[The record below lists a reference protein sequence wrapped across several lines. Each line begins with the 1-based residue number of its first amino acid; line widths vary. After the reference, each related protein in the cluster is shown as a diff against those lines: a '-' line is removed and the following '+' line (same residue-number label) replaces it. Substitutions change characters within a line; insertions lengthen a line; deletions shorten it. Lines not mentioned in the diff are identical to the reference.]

1 MKNKKGFTLIELMG
15 VIIIMGVI
23 ALIAFSSF
31 VGISRRMKEQAYKN
45 KVKLI
50 ETKAENYANETGL
63 LDTNVATLVDKGFLE
78 ADNNNDEVL
87 SPIDKSLMNCH
98 MVKMENNDGVYYAEY
113 QEEEVCDLS
122 SLVRNADGLVLNATQ
137 VDSNTPYV
145 GGEWTKENIELS
157 LSFNKDIDVN
167 NIDNIIWTIDGY
179 EDEVL
184 VNGNWSDVNKYNV
197 ETFVVF
203 NNDVYVEVNTK
214 DKLRFKGQINV
225 KIDKEK
231 PVSYQSD
238 IKINEK
244 DIYTNH
250 LKNTSFKATDNEGS
264 GIHGYYLGK
273 NSNCESNQYYEYPSG
288 EFNIDLHN
296 GVYYM
301 CVKDNVGNV
310 SDRLSFEVEKV
321 DTTDPTCHLSANS
334 SGISISTNDGYS
346 KNDSGVDEGRTYIS
360 DTSLSEGY
368 KWADVYDKVGNHGT
382 CSIDIEPLT
391 DDTGYTIEQYTC
403 NIDGISGY
411 EPKTCSNSGSG
422 FGHGAGSLTLYNK
435 KVSTCRENR
444 GSSSSGGSKD
454 ANELTTYSCTKKTK
468 ETCVQCRKTT
478 TVRDASCGCEKV
490 KWVEKK
496 YWIGDVSGIKQ
507 CTAEIY
513 KKSNRDDYR
522 CTTSG
527 TGEGTKITLEEK
539 KCSSF
544 KSCSKTQTYNG
555 TSACAGVTGS
565 NCLKKE
571 GSVSYVLKEKETKT
585 VGSKTCKDYKNCVTY
600 PKTPDCNSSV
610 AGQTLRRITKMQS
623 MSFDSGSSYSFE
635 TSSSVAFSCKKESK
649 FTCNKNNVGKSY
661 VSGCEKVSSSSGGTC
676 AGEGEPDYSK
686 PIYSYNFDYS
696 IYDSRSS
703 YRLDTSTFSCDAGHV
718 GYSFYT
724 SDKNPPECPE
734 GFDRIWGTDMCYLSY

>member
-1 MKNKKGFTLIELMG
+1 MENKKGFTLVELMG

-391 DDTGYTIEQYTC
+391 DDTGYTIGQYTC
-403 NIDGISGY
+403 TIDGISGY
-411 EPKTCSNSGSG
+411 EPKTCSGSSSG
-422 FGHGAGSLTLYNK
+422 FGHGVGAFTLYK
-435 KVSTCRENR
+435 KTTKTCKCTKGNT
-444 GSSSSGGSKD
+444 SGGSDD
-454 ANELTTYSCTKKTK
+454 ANTRITYKCEK
-468 ETCVQCRKTT
+468 ETHCTSCDKSIYTP
-478 TVRDASCGCEKV
+478 DKSCGCNWSPWRDAISGNNTCPKPLDNEEIRNCKCN
-490 KWVEKK
+490 
-496 YWIGDVSGIKQ
+496 IGV
-507 CTAEIY
+507 
-513 KKSNRDDYR
+513 NRHCEYEVR
-522 CTTSG
+522 TCLSY
-527 TGEGTKITLEEK
+527 
-539 KCSSF
+539 
-544 KSCSKTQTYNG
+544 KSCNITRHYSTE
-555 TSACAGVTGS
+555 SACS
-565 NCLKKE
+565 NGYSKCYESYSKFKMTKE
-571 GSVSYVLKEKETKT
+571 SEKN
-585 VGSKTCKDYKNCVTY
+585 VGSKTCKDYSAECAID
-600 PKTPDCNSSV
+600 PKEPKCSKD
-610 AGQTLRRITKMQS
+610 GQTVYKIIKGKSL
-623 MSFDSGSSYSFE
+623 SFDSGPSCDWE
-635 TSSSVAFSCKKESK
+635 TSTSLDFSCKKESK
-649 FTCNKNNVGKSY
+649 FNCNSNNDGSSY
-661 VSGCEKVSSSSGGTC
+661 VSGCEKVTSGGGGTC
-676 AGEGEPDYSK
+676 PGEGEPDYSK

-696 IYDSRSS
+696 IYDYRSS
-703 YRLDTSTFSCDAGHV
+703 YRMDSTAFSCDAGHV
-718 GYSFYT
+718 GRSYYT
-724 SDKNPPECPE
+724 SYKNPPECPDD
-734 GFDRIWGTDMCYLSY
+734 FDRIWGTDMCYLSY